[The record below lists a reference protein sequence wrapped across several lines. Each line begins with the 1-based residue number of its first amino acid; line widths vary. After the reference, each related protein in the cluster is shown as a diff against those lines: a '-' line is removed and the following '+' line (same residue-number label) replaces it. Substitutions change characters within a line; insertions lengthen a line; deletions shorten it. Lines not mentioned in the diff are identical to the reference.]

1 MKLIRAIKLIPLRDY
16 FNFEKLYL
24 YGSEIS
30 QYTMSGYRRF
40 SNIYDLSEMVEKES
54 ISGAFV
60 ECGVWKGG
68 CAATMA
74 YIARKYN
81 SDRKIWLFDSF
92 EGLPKP
98 SEKDGIAAKSRM
110 TMNVKEETRKCIASV
125 KDIEEIFFKKLKIE
139 RKKVLIRKGWFQ
151 NVLPNVKDEIGAI
164 AILRIDADWYESTK
178 SCFDNLYD
186 NVVPGGYVVI
196 DDYGHWEG
204 CRKAV
209 DEFLESRNISVE
221 LVEIDYTG
229 RYFKKP

>member
-1 MKLIRAIKLIPLRDY
+1 MKLIRAIKVIHWRDY

-24 YGSEIS
+24 YGNKIS

-40 SNIYDLSEMVEKES
+40 SNIYDLSETVEKES

-74 YIARKYN
+74 YVAQKYN
-81 SDRKIWLFDSF
+81 SDRKTWLFDSF
-92 EGLPKP
+92 EGLPEP
-98 SEKDGIAAKSRM
+98 SEKDGIVAKSRM
-110 TMNVKEETRKCIASV
+110 AINVKEENRKCVASV
-125 KDIEEIFFKKLKIE
+125 EDIEELFFQKLKLE
-139 RKKVLIRKGWFQ
+139 RKYVLIRKGWFQ
-151 NVLPNVKDEIGAI
+151 NVLPNVKNEIGAI

-186 NVVPGGYVVI
+186 NVVSGGYVVI